1 MTKFTK
7 NTFKVLLLFLIII
20 SLYPGSLLGF
30 FLYGDLGKQPDIIEN
45 PFGTTINHFVCYI
58 FLSLLGFFIYI
69 KSKNFIK
76 LVYLMVF
83 LSIMLEVLH
92 LVVPKRSF
100 QLEDLL
106 ANILGVMVAYF
117 VVKIYLVFNK
127 NEQI

>member
-58 FLSLLGFFIYI
+58 SSNCSELFASEHAPESHFPLTQVT
-69 KSKNFIK
+69 NFS
-76 LVYLMVF
+76 YC
-83 LSIMLEVLH
+83 
-92 LVVPKRSF
+92 
-100 QLEDLL
+100 L
-106 ANILGVMVAYF
+106 AT
-117 VVKIYLVFNK
+117 
-127 NEQI
+127 E

>member
-1 MTKFTK
+1 VTNFLKTV
-7 NTFKVLLLFLIII
+7 FKVLLLFLIII

-30 FLYGDLGKQPDIIEN
+30 FLYGDLGKQPNIIEN
-45 PFGTTINHFVCYI
+45 PFGTTINHFAYYF

-69 KSKNFIK
+69 KSKNFTN
-76 LVYLMVF
+76 LLYLMFF
-83 LSIMLEVLH
+83 LSIMLEVMH
-92 LVVPKRSF
+92 LFVPKRSF

-117 VVKIYLVFNK
+117 VVKIYLLFNK